1 MADIL
6 GLVASILQLVD
17 MVARTRNYVQDFR
30 DAPKDQRR
38 LLQEIQ
44 SLRTLILELPE
55 INKLIKDRRFKG
67 RLTGS
72 MQNFG
77 EPLNQLTQAIEQLA
91 KKLDSRGLSKVT
103 GRLAWPLWGKED
115 VKAGLQTIERFK
127 SFFHLQLGMD
137 IWYTAQGMIPQRES
151 EFEHTLKQHLIL
163 EGHSHIITTVKDL
176 AQDHREHNE
185 RTISTVQNATKQ
197 QQIAQAEIS
206 QYIKDVAG
214 IQEND
219 REAKKRDE
227 IIKWYSPLNFS
238 PRQAEIINTRQPETG
253 LWLLEDPNFKVW
265 KSGFEQKLLCRGMP
279 GAGKTVLVSIVV
291 DHLQAVAAAS
301 VQNIGVAVVYL
312 NHKERDEHSPAKLLA
327 SLWRQLVFRRP
338 ISPTIHELYESH
350 HEPGTRPFIKDDHAV
365 LRSVIAE
372 YSKVYI
378 VVDAL
383 DEYPE
388 KERDIFLGHLFS
400 LDPTRVN
407 LMLTSRPHIKIEDV
421 GSNSDLQTLEIRAM
435 EGDIRLL
442 VDAQI
447 SRSRQLSKHIH
458 SRPELRKEIET
469 GIVGR
474 NGGMFLLAKLQIES
488 LAAQLT
494 VKQIRDALNNMP
506 DDLDSSYDEVMDR
519 INRQGKHQ
527 RDISMRALFWIINA
541 KRPLRPAELTEALA
555 VDTAGLDLDNL
566 LDMDTILSVCAGLV
580 VLTDSGG
587 SNEVIRL
594 VHYTVQDYLERRQAP
609 ELPRMLTEITMT
621 CIIYLSVELPKIHGR
636 FADHHFLDYAVNYCL
651 IHARGHPESSI
662 KNSILSFLADCS
674 KWLRL
679 WNWNRRHAATG
690 TPIPTSASRLWIAA
704 YFSLEEISRCLIQ
717 EEGAGAVLQ
726 QAVSYSHTDAVR
738 ILLKNGADINA
749 MDMTY
754 GTAMD
759 VALASQY
766 SHDIFWVLIEHG
778 ADVNTGG
785 EHGTPMH
792 RATHHNDYILA
803 RFLIQHNANVHALG
817 GTGHTALYT
826 AASLGHLEIIRL
838 LVENGADTNAKGGIA
853 LIAAARNGHYEA
865 VRLLIAHGA
874 EVNPTGLENRGV
886 TALHV
891 AAAGGHDEI
900 ARFLMEHGADK
911 EARQKSGLSK
921 PVTVP
926 YRRSEESQNISFF
939 YIGAYQP
946 VSVLASNLERLEQI
960 QNMERG
966 REEYLSAMVEE
977 CFD

>member
-137 IWYTAQGMIPQRES
+137 IWYTAQGMIPVHQWRGHISSVVKNSTKQQRES

-163 EGHSHIITTVKDL
+163 EGHTHIITTVKDL

-279 GAGKTVLVSIVV
+279 RTAGAGKTVLVSIVV

-636 FADHHFLDYAVNYCL
+636 FADHHFLDYA
-651 IHARGHPESSI
+651 
-662 KNSILSFLADCS
+662 
-674 KWLRL
+674 
-679 WNWNRRHAATG
+679 
-690 TPIPTSASRLWIAA
+690 
-704 YFSLEEISRCLIQ
+704 

-792 RATHHNDYILA
+792 RAIHHNDYILA

-838 LVENGADTNAKGGIA
+838 LVENGANTNAKGGIA

-900 ARFLMEHGADK
+900 ARFLIEHGADK